1 MKFTK
6 IHGLGN
12 DYIYFNNL
20 NNKIKLNSDDIK
32 RLCNR
37 HIGIGADG
45 IILLEKSN
53 IADFKMRIFNSDGS
67 EAEMCGNGIRGLA
80 KYIYDNKFKTDDYL
94 TIETKAGI
102 KNIKLII
109 NNKKIDSIIVDMGNI
124 ELESSKIP
132 VNIDEK
138 TCINHPININNTNY
152 LFTALSVG
160 NPHCIIFM
168 KSIDKLDIS
177 DIGYKLENQP
187 IFPNKTNVEFIEI
200 IDKNNIKMRVWERG
214 SGETLACGTGSVA
227 AVVAGI
233 ITNKLNNNCNVH
245 LPMGILNVYYD
256 KKYNHAYLKGT
267 NETIFEGKIKKGR

>member
-80 KYIYDNKFKTDDYL
+80 KYIYDNKIKTEDYL

-109 NNKKIDSIIVDMGNI
+109 NNKKIDSIIVDMGNV

-132 VNIDEK
+132 VNINEK
-138 TCINHPININNTNY
+138 TCINHPININDNNY
-152 LFTALSVG
+152 LFTAISVG

-168 KSIDKLDIS
+168 KSIDKLDIAG
-177 DIGYKLENQP
+177 IGYKLENHP